1 VNRPLA
7 RIDRRPSRVAESDLE
22 ETVRSLF
29 RRLDGLAGFSVLDA
43 ASMAGSRE
51 AGRLEGDLCLADLT
65 VVPPDVDAG
74 AYFSEI
80 ALALIDVLD
89 EHPEARELLRD
100 RTFTRTLH

>member
-1 VNRPLA
+1 VKTLLRA
-7 RIDRRPSRVAESDLE
+7 DGRRRRVAESDLE
-22 ETVRSLF
+22 ETVRTLF
-29 RRLDGLAGFSVLDA
+29 RRLPGLAGFSVLDA

-74 AYFSEI
+74 AHFSEI

-89 EHPEARELLRD
+89 EHPEARELLRG
-100 RTFTRTLH
+100 RTFARTRH